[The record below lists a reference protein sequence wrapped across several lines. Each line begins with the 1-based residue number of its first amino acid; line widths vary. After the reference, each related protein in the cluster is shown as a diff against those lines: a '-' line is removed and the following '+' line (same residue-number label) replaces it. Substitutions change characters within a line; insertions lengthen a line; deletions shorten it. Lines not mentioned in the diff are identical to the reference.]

1 MEKAVFTTLSVVLL
15 TIFSACLAQTIK
27 PIVLTFKA
35 TKTLPGTKVALTA
48 FDKGFIKGWGNYKN
62 PF

>member
-48 FDKGFIKGWGNYKN
+48 FDKGFIKG
-62 PF
+62 